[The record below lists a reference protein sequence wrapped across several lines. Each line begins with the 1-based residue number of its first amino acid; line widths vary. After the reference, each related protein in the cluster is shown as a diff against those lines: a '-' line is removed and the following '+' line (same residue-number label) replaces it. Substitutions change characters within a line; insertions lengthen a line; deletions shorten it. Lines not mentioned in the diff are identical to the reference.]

1 MTKFSQLFN
10 CAFSGQITFDG
21 GEKLAE
27 KGQKINQ
34 TFLPLKDAIYTQ
46 SRWQI
51 DGHENSSSYMPK
63 NPPEVVFKPSFLVK
77 MCPFFSIFLLISA
90 FQQLQLTELKSCGKF
105 EVARGF
111 SHKFMGT
118 WH

>member
-10 CAFSGQITFDG
+10 CAFSAQITFDG

-27 KGQKINQ
+27 KGQKISQ

-63 NPPEVVFKPSFLVK
+63 NWPEVAFKPNFLRENTSFFVVFHHCL
-77 MCPFFSIFLLISA
+77 
-90 FQQLQLTELKSCGKF
+90 
-105 EVARGF
+105 
-111 SHKFMGT
+111 HKNGGN
-118 WH
+118 